1 MMQVRRGL
9 WPILLLIVTTYL
21 CLPAYGQKRRPD
33 VHYEVTRQEV
43 VEEMLDL
50 ANVTKEDIVYD
61 LGCGDGRFVITA
73 AKRYG
78 ARGVGIDIDPARIKE
93 ANENA
98 YREGVTDR
106 VKFIEKD
113 LFETDIREA
122 TVVALY
128 LLPELNLRLRP
139 KLFRE
144 LRPGA
149 RVVSNSFD
157 MGDWKPDNPSA
168 LLTKRFY
175 YWVIPADVRGRWIW
189 SVSSPTGREHY
200 LMLLN
205 QTFQEISGKVT
216 VQDRKVSLF
225 DKQLTGKQLSFR
237 INHKSQGQTA
247 VMRFTGH
254 VDGDTIRGHLDV
266 EGGPNSGQQKW
277 IAKRIP

>member
-1 MMQVRRGL
+1 MQIRRGL
-9 WPILLLIVTTYL
+9 WLILFLMVMGYL
-21 CLPAYGQKRRPD
+21 SLPAYGQKRRPD
-33 VHYEVTRQEV
+33 VHYEVTRQEI
-43 VEEMLDL
+43 VEEMLDM
-50 ANVTKEDIVYD
+50 AGVTREDVVYD

-98 YREGVTDR
+98 YRAGVTDR
-106 VKFIEKD
+106 VKFVEKD

-157 MGDWKPDNPSA
+157 MGDWKPENISSLYA
-168 LLTKRFY
+168 KRFY
-175 YWVIPADVRGRWIW
+175 YWIIPADVRGRWVW
-189 SVSSPTGREHY
+189 SVSSSRGREHY

-205 QTFQEISGKVT
+205 QTFQEIKGKVT
-216 VQDRKVSLF
+216 VQGKKVSLF
-225 DKQLTGKQLSFR
+225 DKQLTGRELSFR
-237 INHKSQGQTA
+237 INDRSQGQTSI
-247 VMRFTGH
+247 MRFTGR
-254 VDGDTIRGHLDV
+254 VEGDTIRGSLDV
-266 EGGPNSGQQKW
+266 EGGPNSGQQRW
-277 IAKRIP
+277 IAKRVP